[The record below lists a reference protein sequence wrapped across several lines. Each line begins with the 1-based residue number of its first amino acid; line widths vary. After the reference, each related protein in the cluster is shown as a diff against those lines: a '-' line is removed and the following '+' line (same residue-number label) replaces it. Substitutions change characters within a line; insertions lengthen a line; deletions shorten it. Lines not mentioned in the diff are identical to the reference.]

1 MVSTKGGGHTR
12 RGKKRVKKA
21 KKAKKGTQKKT
32 TTGVPN
38 EKNTVNGLGA
48 MLESMSISVLRP
60 GKPTVSISQT
70 VRTGPKG
77 VQSYFVDPRGRVSR
91 SGRSIKVPKN
101 VLEAIEETAS
111 ARSAKV
117 ERAKGRAAVDDLAD
131 MFGQRLAVVHE

>member
-1 MVSTKGGGHTR
+1 MACTKGGGRTK
-12 RGKKRVKKA
+12 RGKRRA
-21 KKAKKGTQKKT
+21 KKAKKGTQKKPAR
-32 TTGVPN
+32 GILN
-38 EKNTVNGLGA
+38 EKNEVDGVGA

-60 GKPTVSISQT
+60 GKPPVSISRT

-117 ERAKGRAAVDDLAD
+117 ARAEGRAGVDDLANL
-131 MFGQRLAVVHE
+131 FGQRLAVIDE

>member
-1 MVSTKGGGHTR
+1 MASTKGGGHTKKGKR
-12 RGKKRVKKA
+12 RA
-21 KKAKKGTQKKT
+21 KKAKKGTQKKPA
-32 TTGVPN
+32 TGIPN
-38 EKNTVNGLGA
+38 EKNEVDGVGA

-60 GKPTVSISQT
+60 GKPPVSISQT

-77 VQSYFVDPRGRVSR
+77 VQSYFVDPRGRISR

-101 VLEAIEETAS
+101 VLNAIEETAS

-117 ERAKGRAAVDDLAD
+117 ARAEGRTAVNNLAD

>member
-1 MVSTKGGGHTR
+1 MASTKGGGHTK
-12 RGKKRVKKA
+12 RGKKRT

-32 TTGVPN
+32 TTGIPN
-38 EKNTVNGLGA
+38 EKNEVDDVGA
-48 MLESMSISVLRP
+48 MLQSMSISVLRP
-60 GKPTVSISQT
+60 GKPAVSISRT

-101 VLEAIEETAS
+101 VLNAIEETAS

-117 ERAKGRAAVDDLAD
+117 ARAEERAAVDDLAD
-131 MFGQRLAVVHE
+131 MLGRRLAVVHE